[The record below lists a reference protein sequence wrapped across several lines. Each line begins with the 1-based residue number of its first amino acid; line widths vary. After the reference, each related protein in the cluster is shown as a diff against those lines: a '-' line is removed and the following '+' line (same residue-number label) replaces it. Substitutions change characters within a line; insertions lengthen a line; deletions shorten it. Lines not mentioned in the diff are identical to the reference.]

1 MSGSEVA
8 WMASHLR
15 PVLVPELALVAEWD
29 GRPVGLFL
37 CLPDLNPA
45 LRLLRGRVTP
55 LGLLR
60 FLLRRRG
67 ADELRVILFGV
78 LPQFRRR
85 GIEALLLQAAFGAI
99 RRLGYRR
106 AELGWIDE
114 ENAVTRRAA
123 ERWGARVV
131 KRYRMYE
138 AAL

>member
-1 MSGSEVA
+1 
-8 WMASHLR
+8 MASHLQ
-15 PVLVPELALVAEWD
+15 PVLVPELALFAERD

-55 LGLLR
+55 WRLLR
-60 FLLRRRG
+60 SLPRRRG
-67 ADELRVILFGV
+67 ADELRVILLGV

-85 GIEALLLQAAFGAI
+85 GIEALLIQEAFGAI

-106 AELGWIDE
+106 AELGWIHE
-114 ENAVTRRAA
+114 ENALTRRTA
-123 ERWGARVV
+123 ERWGARVL

-138 AAL
+138 AAV

>member
-1 MSGSEVA
+1 
-8 WMASHLR
+8 MASHLR

-67 ADELRVILFGV
+67 ADELRVILLGV

-85 GIEALLLQAAFGAI
+85 GIEALLLLQEAFGAI